1 MKKLKICFAGIG
13 SIARRHIKNMTN
25 ICGERN
31 IELQIDAVRR
41 KESVA
46 TDVDNLITN
55 IYYTIQDI
63 PSDYDVAFITNP
75 TEYHLETIK
84 AFKGKTKHFFIE
96 KPLVTTGQLDRVNEI
111 NIENGSVYYVACPL
125 RYNAV
130 IQYLKQNINTNSVLS
145 VRSISSSYLPE
156 WRPGTDYR
164 NTYSAH
170 KNLGGGV
177 AIDLIH
183 EWDYLSFLFGIPQ
196 KIYCLTGKISDLE
209 IDSEDYAIYIAKY
222 KDKIAELH
230 LDYFGR
236 KNIREI
242 QIFSKEDTIIGDIA
256 NCKINFQKSGKNI
269 EFNEERD
276 DFQKRELIHF
286 LDILDRNVES
296 DSDIDNAIQVLK
308 MTKGVI

>member
-13 SIARRHIKNMTN
+13 SIARRHIKNM
-25 ICGERN
+25 IKVCAERN
-31 IELQIDAVRR
+31 IELQIDAIRR

-46 TDVDNLITN
+46 TDVDDLITHV
-55 IYYTIQDI
+55 YYAIEDI

-75 TEYHLETIK
+75 TEYHLDTIK

-111 NIENGSVYYVACPL
+111 DIENGSVYYVACPL

-130 IQYLKQNINTNSVLS
+130 IQYLKQNIVINSVLS
-145 VRSISSSYLPE
+145 IRSISSSYLPE
-156 WRPGTDYR
+156 WRPGMDYR

-209 IDSEDYAIYIAKY
+209 IDSEDYAIYIAQY
-222 KDKIAELH
+222 KNKIAELH

-242 QIFSKEDTIIGDIA
+242 QIISKEDTIIGDIA
-256 NCKINFQKSGKNI
+256 SCKINFLKSGKII

-276 DFQKRELIHF
+276 DFQKRELRHF
-286 LDILDRNVES
+286 IDMIDGNVKS
-296 DSDIDNAIQVLK
+296 DNDVYNAIKVLR
-308 MTKGVI
+308 MTKGVV

>member
-1 MKKLKICFAGIG
+1 MKELKICFAGIG
-13 SIARRHIKNMTN
+13 SIARRHIKNMIN
-25 ICGERN
+25 VCDERN
-31 IELQIDAVRR
+31 IELQIDAIRR
-41 KESVA
+41 NESVA
-46 TDVDNLITN
+46 TDIDNLITHVYYN
-55 IYYTIQDI
+55 IEDI

-75 TEYHLETIK
+75 TEYHLDTIK
-84 AFKGKTKHFFIE
+84 VLKGKTKHFFIE
-96 KPLVTTGQLDRVNEI
+96 KPLVTTEQLDRVNEI

-130 IQYLKQNINTNSVLS
+130 IQYLKQNINTNDVLS

-170 KNLGGGV
+170 NKLGGGV

-256 NCKINFQKSGKNI
+256 NCKINFLKSGKNI

-286 LDILDRNVES
+286 LDIIDRNVES
-296 DSDIDNAIQVLK
+296 DSDIDNSIQVLK

>member
-1 MKKLKICFAGIG
+1 M
-13 SIARRHIKNMTN
+13 
-25 ICGERN
+25 
-31 IELQIDAVRR
+31 
-41 KESVA
+41 
-46 TDVDNLITN
+46 
-55 IYYTIQDI
+55 
-63 PSDYDVAFITNP
+63 
-75 TEYHLETIK
+75 
-84 AFKGKTKHFFIE
+84 
-96 KPLVTTGQLDRVNEI
+96 
-111 NIENGSVYYVACPL
+111 
-125 RYNAV
+125 
-130 IQYLKQNINTNSVLS
+130 
-145 VRSISSSYLPE
+145 PE